1 MSLYFYQLIV
11 VRIMLIVLLLLSGCS
26 KQDHKLNSIN
36 DSGVNN
42 DYKSDLEN
50 DLSDP
55 PAYFWNLNL
64 D

>member
-1 MSLYFYQLIV
+1 
-11 VRIMLIVLLLLSGCS
+11 MLIVLLLLSGCS